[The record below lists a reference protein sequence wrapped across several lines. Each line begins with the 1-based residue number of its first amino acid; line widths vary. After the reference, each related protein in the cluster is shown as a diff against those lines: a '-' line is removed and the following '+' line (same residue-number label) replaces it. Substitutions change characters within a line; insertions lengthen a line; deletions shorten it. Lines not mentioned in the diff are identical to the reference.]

1 MAVVTR
7 EFLLSQLKAKNM
19 PFYVVKND
27 RGKLIDQN
35 QEVTDID
42 EAHDLLESALNNIQ
56 EGTITVE
63 LSEKTKKAKANGGN
77 LLVMTYTIRIK
88 PDKPSAASI
97 ADGSIITLY
106 DRFNDK
112 LRQSEIDRLRLE
124 YELKMLALTNE
135 NKTGFDHPLAQ
146 AAINGF
152 LGMLNNNG
160 AGVIPT
166 NGTPPING
174 TGAGADT
181 AARLKTALTKL
192 VKLDPDFVINLEKLA
207 TLAETNPAM
216 YTQAVNLLNSFK

>member
-63 LSEKTKKAKANGGN
+63 LSGKTKRAKADGGN
-77 LLVMTYTIRIK
+77 VLVMTYTIRIK

-160 AGVIPT
+160 SGAIPT

-174 TGAGADT
+174 AGAGTDA
-181 AARLKTALTKL
+181 AARLKTAITKL
-192 VKLDPDFVINLEKLA
+192 AKLDPDFVINLEKLA

-216 YTQAVNLLNSFK
+216 YNQAVNLLNSFK

>member
-56 EGTITVE
+56 DGTIIVE
-63 LSEKTKKAKANGGN
+63 LSGKTKRAKADGGN
-77 LLVMTYTIRIK
+77 VLVMTYTIRIK

-160 AGVIPT
+160 SGAIPT
-166 NGTPPING
+166 SGTPPING
-174 TGAGADT
+174 AGSGADA

-216 YTQAVNLLNSFK
+216 YNQAVNLLNSFK

>member
-19 PFYVVKND
+19 PFYVIKND
-27 RGKLIDQN
+27 RNKLIDQN

-88 PDKPSAASI
+88 PDKPSASI

-160 AGVIPT
+160 SGAIPT

-174 TGAGADT
+174 AGAGTDA
-181 AARLKTALTKL
+181 AARLKTAITKL
-192 VKLDPDFVINLEKLA
+192 AKLDPDFVINLEKLA

-216 YTQAVNLLNSFK
+216 YNQAVNLLNSFK

>member
-63 LSEKTKKAKANGGN
+63 LSEKTKRAKANGGN
-77 LLVMTYTIRIK
+77 LLVMTYTVKLK

-160 AGVIPT
+160 SGAIPT
-166 NGTPPING
+166 SGTPPING
-174 TGAGADT
+174 AGAGTDA
-181 AARLKTALTKL
+181 AARLKTAITKL

-216 YTQAVNLLNSFK
+216 YNQAVNLLNSFK

>member
-63 LSEKTKKAKANGGN
+63 LSGKTKRAKADGGN
-77 LLVMTYTIRIK
+77 VLVMTYTIRIK

-160 AGVIPT
+160 SGAIPT

-174 TGAGADT
+174 AEANA

-192 VKLDPDFVINLEKLA
+192 VKLDPDFVVNLEKLA

-216 YTQAVNLLNSFK
+216 YNQAVNLLNSFK

>member
-63 LSEKTKKAKANGGN
+63 LSGKTKRAKADGGN
-77 LLVMTYTIRIK
+77 VLVMTYTIKIK

-160 AGVIPT
+160 SGAIPT

-174 TGAGADT
+174 AGAEANA

-192 VKLDPDFVINLEKLA
+192 VKLDPEFVINLEKLA

-216 YTQAVNLLNSFK
+216 YNQAVNLLNSFK

>member
-160 AGVIPT
+160 AGAIPT

-174 TGAGADT
+174 AGADA
-181 AARLKTALTKL
+181 AARLKTAITKL
-192 VKLDPDFVINLEKLA
+192 AKLDPDFVINLEKLA

-216 YTQAVNLLNSFK
+216 YNQAVNLLNSFK

>member
-63 LSEKTKKAKANGGN
+63 LSGKTKRAKADGGN
-77 LLVMTYTIRIK
+77 VLVMTYTIRIK

-160 AGVIPT
+160 AGAIPT

-174 TGAGADT
+174 AEANA

-216 YTQAVNLLNSFK
+216 YNQAVNLLNSFK

>member
-7 EFLLSQLKAKNM
+7 EFLLSQLKVKNM

-124 YELKMLALTNE
+124 YELKILALTNE

-160 AGVIPT
+160 SGAIPT
-166 NGTPPING
+166 SGTPPING
-174 TGAGADT
+174 AGAGADA

-216 YTQAVNLLNSFK
+216 YNQAVNLLNSFK

>member
-63 LSEKTKKAKANGGN
+63 LSGKTKRAKADGGN
-77 LLVMTYTIRIK
+77 VLVMTYTIRIK

-160 AGVIPT
+160 SGAIAT
-166 NGTPPING
+166 SGTPPING
-174 TGAGADT
+174 AEANA

-216 YTQAVNLLNSFK
+216 YNQAVNLLNSFK

>member
-19 PFYVVKND
+19 PFYVIKND
-27 RGKLIDQN
+27 RNKLIDQN

-160 AGVIPT
+160 SGAIPT

-174 TGAGADT
+174 AGAGTDA
-181 AARLKTALTKL
+181 AARLKTAITKL
-192 VKLDPDFVINLEKLA
+192 AKLDPDFVINLEKLA

-216 YTQAVNLLNSFK
+216 YNQAVNLLNSFK

>member
-63 LSEKTKKAKANGGN
+63 LSGKTKRAKADGGN
-77 LLVMTYTIRIK
+77 VLVMTYTIKIK

-124 YELKMLALTNE
+124 YELKMVTL
-135 NKTGFDHPLAQ
+135 NKEKK
-146 AAINGF
+146 NGV
-152 LGMLNNNG
+152 G
-160 AGVIPT
+160 
-166 NGTPPING
+166 
-174 TGAGADT
+174 
-181 AARLKTALTKL
+181 
-192 VKLDPDFVINLEKLA
+192 
-207 TLAETNPAM
+207 
-216 YTQAVNLLNSFK
+216 

>member
-19 PFYVVKND
+19 PFYVIKND
-27 RGKLIDQN
+27 RNKLIDQN

-77 LLVMTYTIRIK
+77 LLVMTYTIKIK

-160 AGVIPT
+160 SGAIPT

-174 TGAGADT
+174 AGTGADA

-216 YTQAVNLLNSFK
+216 YNQAVSILNSFK